1 MARPSPLSAE
11 EVTRGLAALQGWSGD
26 TSGIERVVEA
36 PSFLS
41 GIRLVTDVARIAE
54 EMDHHPDIDIRWRR
68 VRFFLSTHD
77 AGGVTELDLAQAR
90 RIDALVAAL

>member
-1 MARPSPLSAE
+1 MPRPTALSAD
-11 EVTRGLAALQGWSGD
+11 EVARGLAALTDWKGD
-26 TSGIERVVEA
+26 QTGIERVIEA

-41 GIRLVTDVARIAE
+41 GVRLVTDVARIAE
-54 EMDHHPDIDIRWRR
+54 DMDHHPDIDIRWRK